1 MLVPAYS
8 YPSSGS
14 SSPYW
19 EALYTAVPALK
30 YLVADIN
37 SGTLS
42 SPANTDYVSAI
53 SAAEAVPGITVVGY
67 VDTEHTST
75 SISTLEANI
84 DLYFSLYGVT
94 SIFFDN
100 ASTDTGSLS
109 YYTTLCNYVHSA
121 HAGAITVLNHGV
133 TPNQG
138 YAAIADVMIV
148 FEGPSYP
155 DGTGIG
161 DWQGALAGTD
171 PGVPQLPA
179 SWFSSY
185 PPGRFCAIVYET
197 TPSAGLA
204 GGTPEAWQAVLGQAQ
219 AAGIGVVYLTDAT
232 YASNPYDVLP
242 TYWTDE
248 VAAVD
253 ATAAAAVSPAVVTG
267 KAVLTG

>member
-1 MLVPAYS
+1 MMNLLVPAYS

-19 EALYTAVPALK
+19 EAMYSAPPALK
-30 YLVADIN
+30 YLVVDVN
-37 SGTLS
+37 SGNLGG
-42 SPANTDYVSAI
+42 SADTSYQ
-53 SAAEAVPGITVVGY
+53 SAVNQALATPGITVVGY
-67 VDTEHTST
+67 VDTEHAST
-75 SISTLEANI
+75 PTATIETNI
-84 DLYFSLYGVT
+84 NLYYNYYGIT

-109 YYTTLCNYVHSA
+109 YYTTLANYVHSA
-121 HAGAITVLNHGV
+121 HAGAITVFNHGV

-148 FEGPSYP
+148 FEGPSYN

-185 PPGRFCAIVYET
+185 PPGRFCAIIYET
-197 TPSAGLA
+197 TPSAGLS
-204 GGTPEAWQAVLGQAQ
+204 GGTPEAWQTVLTQAQ

-242 TYWTDE
+242 SYWTSE

-253 ATAAAAVSPAVVTG
+253 ATASVRPAAFLQFFG
-267 KAVLTG
+267 